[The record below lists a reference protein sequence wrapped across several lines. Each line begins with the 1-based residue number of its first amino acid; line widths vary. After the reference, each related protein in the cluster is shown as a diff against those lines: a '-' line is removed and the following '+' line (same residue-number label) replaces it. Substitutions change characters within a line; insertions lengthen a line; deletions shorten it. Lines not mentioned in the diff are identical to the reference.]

1 MYNKG
6 PDYDGNGAKP
16 IQAQPYGTG
25 IGVTNVQP
33 IILNNAQG
41 QQSFVPQAQPTFN
54 AMGNNNNNNNNG
66 SPMCTMVK
74 EDLMKILTDSG
85 YGQTNPAMFNMY
97 FQQGSSPPLCLGCM
111 RPLQSHPSRQQT
123 NSSLNPNN
131 MPTMP
136 GLGMQAAMMP
146 GATTMIS
153 SMMGGV
159 MPFGTQL
166 TPDALPTGVIRN
178 GSVDGGTV
186 GTNKVQSILGCIFL
200 PIGFMILII
209 FTAVGLYDSKMG
221 GVFVI
226 QPAIFITIGLCF
238 TFIPNKTRVSFDRN
252 SRTYTIETSKYWYPC
267 LGKKVYNGSFDEIKN
282 ASSVNSGCS
291 QNKQP
296 QYLIKLH
303 LASGESI
310 NVGTCNWFLSNAR
323 VAEWNNYITNTLH
336 QPKA

>member
-33 IILNNAQG
+33 IIVNNAQG

-54 AMGNNNNNNNNG
+54 AMGNNNNNNNG

-85 YGQTNPAMFNMY
+85 YGQTNPAMFNTY

-123 NSSLNPNN
+123 NSSLNPPNN
-131 MPTMP
+131 MP
-136 GLGMQAAMMP
+136 MMP

-153 SMMGGV
+153 NMMAGV
-159 MPFGTQL
+159 TGLGAQL
-166 TPDALPTGVIRN
+166 SPDALPTGVIRN

-209 FTAVGLYDSKMG
+209 FTAVGLYDSEMG

-252 SRTYTIETSKYWYPC
+252 TRTYTIETSKYWYPC

-303 LASGESI
+303 LASGESA
-310 NVGTCNWFLSNAR
+310 NVGTCSWFLSNER
-323 VAEWNNYITNTLH
+323 VAGGGME
-336 QPKA
+336 